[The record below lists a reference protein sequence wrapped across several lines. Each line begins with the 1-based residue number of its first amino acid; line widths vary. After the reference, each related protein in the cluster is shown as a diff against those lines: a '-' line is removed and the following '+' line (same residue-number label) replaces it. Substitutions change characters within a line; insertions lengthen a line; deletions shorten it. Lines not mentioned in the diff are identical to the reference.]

1 MIYTLYLIPAM
12 GMMIIPLIKEEKVKD
27 VSLMITIG
35 SLIFTV
41 YLSLLVDS
49 SKSFQF
55 ITSIFNVTVGVDGIS
70 MAYVLLTAAL
80 MPITVLVSNIQQ
92 EIKKYYFS
100 LISIELLL
108 FGVFTIQDILGFYV
122 AYEAILIPMIII
134 IGVYGAR
141 KEKITAAYYFFF
153 YTLVGSILMLIG
165 IIYIYNTVGSTDY
178 FVILSS
184 EQFSMNVQI
193 LLFLAFFASFSVK
206 IPQFPFHI

>member
-1 MIYTLYLIPAM
+1 MIYTQYLIPAI
-12 GMMIIPLIKEEKVKD
+12 GMMIIPFIKEERVKD
-27 VSLMITIG
+27 FTLLITII
-35 SLIFTV
+35 SLVFTV
-41 YLSLLVDS
+41 YFSLLVDS

-55 ITSIFNVTVGVDGIS
+55 VSTLFGVTVAVDGIS
-70 MAYVLLTAAL
+70 MSYLLLTAAL

-100 LISIELLL
+100 LISIEVLL
-108 FGVFTIQDILGFYV
+108 FGVFSIQDLLGFYV
-122 AYEAILIPMIII
+122 AYEGILIPMLFI

-165 IIYIYNTVGSTDY
+165 IIYIYNSVGSTDY
-178 FVILSS
+178 FQILSS
-184 EQFSMNVQI
+184 EPFPFTVQI

>member
-1 MIYTLYLIPAM
+1 
-12 GMMIIPLIKEEKVKD
+12 
-27 VSLMITIG
+27 
-35 SLIFTV
+35 
-41 YLSLLVDS
+41 
-49 SKSFQF
+49 
-55 ITSIFNVTVGVDGIS
+55 VGVDGIS

-184 EQFSMNVQI
+184 EQFTMNVQI